1 MGLNS
6 LTTIVLKAQSEW
18 NGISVPWG
26 PSISDEASVKTPFF
40 SIVNNVYILGT
51 IIAVAM
57 IIYGGVMLITA
68 AGDEQ
73 KVKKGGTI
81 IQNTVIGFIVLF
93 LIKAV
98 FMLVLKGI
106 GAI

>member
-1 MGLNS
+1 MILSGINS
-6 LTTIVLKAQSEW
+6 SIIKAQSEW
-18 NGISVPWG
+18 NGVSVSWG
-26 PSISDEASVKTPFF
+26 PSIGDEASLKSPFF
-40 SIVNNVYILGT
+40 SVVNDIYILGT

-68 AGDEQ
+68 SGDEQ

-81 IQNTVIGFIVLF
+81 IQNSLIGLIVLF

-98 FMLVLKGI
+98 FMLVLKGV
-106 GAI
+106 GAV